1 MATLGLVT
9 LELMLREL
17 ENPGFA
23 GDMPVRTSNTNTK
36 TGYEYQ
42 AAYDVRS
49 ENDAG
54 DYRPQGMQTAPG
66 PGPVLQSPDDGP
78 IDEMDRTRDRAPR
91 PERKRLPW
99 GFAS

>member
-1 MATLGLVT
+1 MAKLGLVT

-23 GDMPVRTSNTNTK
+23 GDMPVRTSNTNTE

-54 DYRPQGMQTAPG
+54 DRPQGMQTAPG

>member
-1 MATLGLVT
+1 MSKLGLVT

-23 GDMPVRTSNTNTK
+23 GDMPVRTSNTNT
-36 TGYEYQ
+36 
-42 AAYDVRS
+42 

-54 DYRPQGMQTAPG
+54 DRPQGMHTAPG
-66 PGPVLQSPDDGP
+66 PGPVLQSPDTSPVD
-78 IDEMDRTRDRAPR
+78 DMDRTRDRAPR

>member
-1 MATLGLVT
+1 MSKWGLVT

-23 GDMPVRTSNTNTK
+23 GDMPVRVSNTNTK
-36 TGYEYQ
+36 TGYECQ
-42 AAYDVRS
+42 AAYDVRF

-54 DYRPQGMQTAPG
+54 DRPQGMQTAPG
-66 PGPVLQSPDDGP
+66 PAPVLQSPDDSP
-78 IDEMDRTRDRAPR
+78 VDDMDRTRDRAPR